1 MFNLKVISIN
11 KLAVND
17 VSRLQDNRSSRFRMM
32 LALVGSNL
40 ATAARHGGIEKRAR
54 TMAATTTAAHDL
66 KDVAGRSGLAEGL
79 DLLERFRRKTITD
92 NRGDSM
98 RILLR
103 VLYTDRGHSGSNT
116 SDDRIHT
123 RFSAADIR
131 ILLIIRKVGTESDIT
146 STKDGIEVLEG
157 DDIVDLLLAKTFS
170 ELGNAR
176 TNKDGLAARITLLA
190 DVADVVHGRTSVA
203 DGGLDLGDVLVNHV
217 DPSRAARSGH
227 EVKSALLLLFVVL
240 HALIELSSLSEGGDI
255 STNSDLDANI
265 ETSLHT
271 GLLEGSDGDGVR
283 EVTSNSRSKHGN
295 HLALGVNHA
304 TDDISDLSAGLD
316 GTEWAVADALTAAD
330 ALLPVED
337 LAVIGKS
344 LDGTNRAVSNTR
356 SGLVD
361 NGTEGASLGAVAAA
375 DTLLRVNA
383 SLAGG
388 VIDGL
393 LGAGISARTGS
404 AVLAHVSHD
413 VLILGATVADVV
425 HEGKDRESKVAG
437 LALHGLLGE
446 LRKRLTI
453 VFLALEAESSDDA
466 AAHLATLNSILLRDK
481 LLRKIVDLL
490 NDVLVEDHAADTLHD
505 IILNLDNTA
514 GDGGGGEVHFT
525 LGGLRDTGMG
535 RSGSHIV

>member
-1 MFNLKVISIN
+1 
-11 KLAVND
+11 
-17 VSRLQDNRSSRFRMM
+17 M
-32 LALVGSNL
+32 LALVGSHL

-66 KDVAGRSGLAEGL
+66 EKIAGRSSLAEGL
-79 DLLERFRRKTITD
+79 DLLEGIRRKTVAD
-92 NRGDSM
+92 DGVDGV
-98 RILLR
+98 RILLGI
-103 VLYTDRGHSGSNT
+103 LYTDGGDSRGDT
-116 SDDRIHT
+116 SDDGVHT
-123 RFSAADIR
+123 RLRATHIR
-131 ILLIIRKVGTESDIT
+131 ISGVIGKVGTEGDVT
-146 STKDGIEVLEG
+146 STEDGVEVLEG
-157 DDIVDLLLAKTFS
+157 EDVVDLLLAETLG
-170 ELGNAR
+170 ELGDAR
-176 TNKDGLAARITLLA
+176 ADKDGLAARVALLA
-190 DVADVVHGRTSVA
+190 DLADVVHGRAGVA
-203 DGGLDLGDVLVNHV
+203 DGRLDLGDVLVDHV
-217 DPSRAARSGH
+217 DPSRAARGGH
-227 EVKSALLLLFVVL
+227 EGESALLLLLEVL
-240 HALIELSSLSEGGDI
+240 HALVELGSLGEGGDI
-255 STNSDLDANI
+255 STNGNLDAHI
-265 ETSLHT
+265 ETGLHAS
-271 GLLEGSDGDGVR
+271 LLEGSDGDGVR
-283 EVTSNSRSKHGN
+283 EVASDGRGKHGN
-295 HLALGVNHA
+295 HLAVGIDHA
-304 TDDISDLSAGLD
+304 ADDVSDLSAGLNS
-316 GTEWAVADALTAAD
+316 TEGAVLHALTAAD
-330 ALLPVED
+330 ALVEVED

-344 LDGTNRAVSNTR
+344 LDGTDRAVADAR
-356 SGLVD
+356 SGLAD
-361 NGTEGASLGAVAAA
+361 DGTEGAGLGAVAAA
-375 DTLLRVNA
+375 DALVGVDA
-383 SLAGG
+383 GLAGG
-388 VIDGL
+388 VVDGL
-393 LGAGISARTGS
+393 LGAGLSAGTGS